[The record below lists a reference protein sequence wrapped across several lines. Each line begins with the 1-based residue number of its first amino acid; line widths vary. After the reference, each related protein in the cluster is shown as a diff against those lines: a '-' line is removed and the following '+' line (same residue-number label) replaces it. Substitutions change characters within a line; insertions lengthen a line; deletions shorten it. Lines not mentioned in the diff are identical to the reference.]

1 MIIIS
6 LHRMQSDLA
15 EGAYAAEEAD
25 DAEGAEDADDAGRL
39 VGHDERHE
47 RHAHDEGVQP
57 RPATYIHRN
66 IYAATC

>member
-25 DAEGAEDADDAGRL
+25 DASASISY
-39 VGHDERHE
+39 HYTI
-47 RHAHDEGVQP
+47 Q
-57 RPATYIHRN
+57 
-66 IYAATC
+66 